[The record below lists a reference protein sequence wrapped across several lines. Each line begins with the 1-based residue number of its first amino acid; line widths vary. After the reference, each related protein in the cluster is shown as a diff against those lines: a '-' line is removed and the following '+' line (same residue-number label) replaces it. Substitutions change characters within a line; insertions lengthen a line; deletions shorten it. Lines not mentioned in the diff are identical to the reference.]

1 MHGSPGLFCCWTS
14 LWVPLAKARSHI
26 RTLLYRARTC
36 VNVSP
41 VCLSS
46 ASRAHIPHACACT
59 FPYSIDCT
67 TYLHFRLARTPI
79 RVSLLKW
86 HAMITFHSHPYL
98 LPHPVT
104 ERRLLKR
111 INSFFA
117 ILRTPE
123 YHVAY
128 SLWSHGLIPSMPW
141 APDPFDLSVSKR
153 NWEASI
159 QTWRNAL
166 QRIARHNATAT

>member
-1 MHGSPGLFCCWTS
+1 MRVYIPLQHRMHN
-14 LWVPLAKARSHI
+14 VLA
-26 RTLLYRARTC
+26 
-36 VNVSP
+36 
-41 VCLSS
+41 LSS
-46 ASRAHIPHACACT
+46 R
-59 FPYSIDCT
+59 
-67 TYLHFRLARTPI
+67 TYANPCIFAQVAR
-79 RVSLLKW
+79 
-86 HAMITFHSHPYL
+86 MFTFHSHPYI
-98 LPHPVT
+98 LPHPDT

-128 SLWSHGLIPSMPW
+128 NLWSHGLIPSMPW

-153 NWEASI
+153 NWEASV

-166 QRIARHNATAT
+166 KRIARQYAT